1 MNWLREA
8 GLKQNPYDLPIN
20 DYDDVFV
27 SQDLENVQQEV
38 AECLSGKLLTVIV
51 GPPGAGKST
60 AVNEQLNEAKHTR
73 GKPITAVLP
82 GDYTINFERLRCG
95 HFEEALLRKLIEAG
109 RISERMVG
117 RANARTHQLR
127 RLLGQHAERHDVLL
141 VIDDAH
147 ALAHTVLKELKRLR
161 ELKWAMKERLLSI
174 ILLAH
179 PQFEMDLK
187 DVKEVDDRAR
197 LFRMSGLSAEEVA
210 EYIRFKFARVGAGW
224 SDYISPAAVKIVAG
238 ATRWPLEIN
247 KLMTTLLR
255 NAVEIGE
262 LPISKALAEK
272 HCVTVTSL
280 AGLKA
285 MSGLTTPEIRMIL
298 RTEYKLDVSTD
309 TIKRI
314 LAGGDSVQPGVKE
327 AIRKALTPLAD
338 SHAPQIEQIRTSL
351 NDRQKLL
358 MDRIFV
364 MLQEFDYEFDFE
376 ELAATADIRRN
387 RFYQIL
393 FEGRDPNEG
402 ELIKIERAVKQ
413 AHTEKKKRAA

>member
-1 MNWLREA
+1 
-8 GLKQNPYDLPIN
+8 
-20 DYDDVFV
+20 
-27 SQDLENVQQEV
+27 
-38 AECLSGKLLTVIV
+38 
-51 GPPGAGKST
+51 
-60 AVNEQLNEAKHTR
+60 
-73 GKPITAVLP
+73 
-82 GDYTINFERLRCG
+82 
-95 HFEEALLRKLIEAG
+95 
-109 RISERMVG
+109 
-117 RANARTHQLR
+117 
-127 RLLGQHAERHDVLL
+127 
-141 VIDDAH
+141 
-147 ALAHTVLKELKRLR
+147 
-161 ELKWAMKERLLSI
+161 
-174 ILLAH
+174 
-179 PQFEMDLK
+179 
-187 DVKEVDDRAR
+187 
-197 LFRMSGLSAEEVA
+197 
-210 EYIRFKFARVGAGW
+210 
-224 SDYISPAAVKIVAG
+224 
-238 ATRWPLEIN
+238 
-247 KLMTTLLR
+247 
-255 NAVEIGE
+255 
-262 LPISKALAEK
+262 
-272 HCVTVTSL
+272 
-280 AGLKA
+280 
-285 MSGLTTPEIRMIL
+285 MIL